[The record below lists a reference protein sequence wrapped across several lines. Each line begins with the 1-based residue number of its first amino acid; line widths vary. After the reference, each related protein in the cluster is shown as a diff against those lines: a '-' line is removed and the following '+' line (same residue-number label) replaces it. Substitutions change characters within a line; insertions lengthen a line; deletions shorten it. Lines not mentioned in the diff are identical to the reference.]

1 MKDIKSLYLAAKASG
16 NNADIAA
23 YNEAVNEAF
32 TNNPSEYILQLEY
45 IIQSSVG
52 IETFVPFVEK
62 YGLPICLFE
71 KTYDSLANAKK
82 KMVNRG
88 CKTEAYDTAM
98 AKLDA
103 MHEKY
108 AACFVMHDYITESVS
123 NNYVDTYYHVYG
135 NGHTGRLMVKGMYES
150 FGEEA
155 VMDLII
161 TADSIGENALNTT
174 INFLSKVED
183 DPVFNEVVNIA
194 IHNLN
199 VDHQFANAIYENSS
213 SFIADRFL
221 TRHDEVFRESALSGE
236 EVELEY
242 SYIEIE
248 SVKDKISLLEYCMCA
263 ADELDINIDKCY
275 SQIMKLY
282 ESIEDIIEEDSI
294 DIAAMLPQQ
303 NSGGVQPAAESIFD
317 HTPSY
322 VGNTRNKKTSAVP
335 KYMAQNHDILKYG
348 EDDTYSDANNTDDDQ
363 MADGDK
369 TLEDYRRPSSINQS
383 DESKY
388 KDEPKEDS
396 PITKKSSDTKDNG
409 TSDNT
414 GNGTYNYYYYNYNNS
429 LNKNSNSFNRDSSS
443 HDDHSHKN
451 RTDDHSSNKRIRSH
465 DYGSSS
471 EQSDQDDEDGYAEL
485 ESNNP
490 WGISINQSNEY
501 LTEMKSQEEYAKEA
515 FKKKYKFEPSHT
527 DPNRGTITVD
537 GRMYQVI
544 LDSNESTAASNQ
556 TIRLGKE
563 FWKLKNPERRDAVL
577 QHEIG
582 HIRLGHTNET
592 NDEYIEFI
600 NNPNRFPKLRDAAI
614 EFMKQ
619 DPEFESN
626 FLPRIKKLID
636 AGYDKYQLGL
646 RNGIYLS
653 DHKHEILKLLGAGG
667 GIKNAGKYIPKNAP
681 RHLNPKEFEAD
692 RYAANRTSEKAMR
705 KALAQIYRMGIRKS
719 KNGPKDIL
727 VIKDKNARSEL
738 DKFVKDHPYYSDEEF
753 HSFLTYLMKKY
764 HISLSHGDFSA
775 STIDQQYRSK
785 ALRDKD
791 MRADHLYKPGL
802 YESSEGIIID
812 LDFFDE
818 AGEEAPAIG
827 SADDSKPKSDHPI
840 KDAFQD
846 LDRKTVKIQQ
856 GIKKGVQDVQNVGRA
871 AAKPIKRAKN
881 WIDKTI
887 ADYKDANETNIK
899 EKLWDPQSR
908 NTLYELSKK
917 AIEVG
922 ALYKA
927 GLLLNPIFLML
938 AATKAFSNNK
948 KIQRIRNEMIGEIKQ
963 EIEIINAKIEDT
975 GSGLNDDPEKKAAKY
990 KLMRTRNELQKKL
1003 MRVAGGKRWAKN
1015 VI

>member
-82 KMVNRG
+82 KMTNRG

-108 AACFVMHDYITESVS
+108 AACFVMYDYITESVS
-123 NNYVDTYYHVYG
+123 NNYVNTYYHVYG
-135 NGHTGRLMVKGMYES
+135 DGSTGRLMVKGMYES
-150 FGEEA
+150 FGTEA
-155 VMDLII
+155 AMDLII
-161 TADSIGENALNTT
+161 TADSIGKNALNTT
-174 INFLSKVED
+174 INFLSKAGKN
-183 DPVFNEVVNIA
+183 DPIFNEAVNLA

-213 SFIADRFL
+213 SFITDRFL
-221 TRHDEVFRESALSGE
+221 TRHDEVFRESVLSGE

-242 SYIEIE
+242 TEAEIE
-248 SVKDKISLLEYCMCA
+248 AVQDKISFLEYCMCA
-263 ADELDINIDKCY
+263 ADELNINASKCY

-282 ESIEDIIEEDSI
+282 ESIENIIEEDSI
-294 DIAAMLPQQ
+294 DLAAMLPQQ
-303 NSGGVQPAAESIFD
+303 NGGGIRPAAESIFD

-322 VGNTRNKKTSAVP
+322 VANTRNKKTSAVP

-348 EDDTYSDANNTDDDQ
+348 EDDTYSDANNADDDQ
-363 MADGDK
+363 MTDGDK

-383 DESKY
+383 DESNY

-396 PITKKSSDTKDNG
+396 PITKKSPDTKDNTG
-409 TSDNT
+409 VSDNT

-465 DYGSSS
+465 DYGSS
-471 EQSDQDDEDGYAEL
+471 EQSDQDDEDAYAEL
-485 ESNNP
+485 ESKQPWEFSLKSNN
-490 WGISINQSNEY
+490 
-501 LTEMKSQEEYAKEA
+501 
-515 FKKKYKFEPSHT
+515 KY
-527 DPNRGTITVD
+527 
-537 GRMYQVI
+537 
-544 LDSNESTAASNQ
+544 
-556 TIRLGKE
+556 
-563 FWKLKNPERRDAVL
+563 
-577 QHEIG
+577 
-582 HIRLGHTNET
+582 
-592 NDEYIEFI
+592 
-600 NNPNRFPKLRDAAI
+600 
-614 EFMKQ
+614 
-619 DPEFESN
+619 
-626 FLPRIKKLID
+626 
-636 AGYDKYQLGL
+636 
-646 RNGIYLS
+646 
-653 DHKHEILKLLGAGG
+653 
-667 GIKNAGKYIPKNAP
+667 
-681 RHLNPKEFEAD
+681 
-692 RYAANRTSEKAMR
+692 
-705 KALAQIYRMGIRKS
+705 
-719 KNGPKDIL
+719 
-727 VIKDKNARSEL
+727 
-738 DKFVKDHPYYSDEEF
+738 
-753 HSFLTYLMKKY
+753 
-764 HISLSHGDFSA
+764 
-775 STIDQQYRSK
+775 
-785 ALRDKD
+785 
-791 MRADHLYKPGL
+791 
-802 YESSEGIIID
+802 
-812 LDFFDE
+812 DFFDE